1 MSSST
6 LAPPTADSSRSSNVN
21 AASSGED
28 SLTSLRHRLRLNLP
42 PSSAHAAPEEVK
54 SFEMLS
60 LEREGQKRKLRL
72 GRMSF
77 FKDAL
82 HLRSSVVFSVLPT
95 LILLM
100 LFAYLVAAANL
111 RYGKQWTASSVI
123 IGPLSVVFGLLIV
136 FRNGTSYDRWFEG
149 AKDWQNSLS
158 DVRSLARFVW
168 INCDLETL
176 KGDDAKDWEER
187 KRVHVQRK
195 KEAIRL
201 LALFLYA
208 TKHHLRAEHSLDQD
222 DYEGLL
228 SPGLKAAYERTLT
241 RGSRLS
247 TTFNSVSAPT
257 TPRSS
262 FLGRS
267 RGGVTADSE
276 TAPLLLDDEEASSEP
291 LSYQLLAASQGISL
305 PHFVLLQFGKYL
317 AKARRRGCFEDA
329 GAPSFAMINTL
340 LNQLTTSLGNQER
353 VATMTIPVVYGI
365 HLKQSTLLYLLA
377 LPFVLVSE
385 LSWRVVPFVGLVAFT
400 LVGLEGIASEIE
412 RPFGKDP
419 SDHPLDMS
427 AALFRHEIE
436 VMMRVEPG
444 GIPEE
449 DVL

>member
-208 TKHHLRAEHSLDQD
+208 TKV
-222 DYEGLL
+222 
-228 SPGLKAAYERTLT
+228 
-241 RGSRLS
+241 
-247 TTFNSVSAPT
+247 N
-257 TPRSS
+257 
-262 FLGRS
+262 
-267 RGGVTADSE
+267 GVTADSE

-385 LSWRVVPFVGLVAFT
+385 S
-400 LVGLEGIASEIE
+400 
-412 RPFGKDP
+412 FGTDP